1 MERGLPMSQMT
12 KRALEA
18 SLKELLR
25 RKPLDKITVSDLT
38 EHCGVN
44 RMTFYYHFK
53 DIYDLVE
60 WCCEEDA
67 ARALAGQKT
76 YDTWQQGFLQILEA
90 LRDDKAFFTSV
101 YRSISREQV
110 ENYLYR
116 LTYDLMMGVVEEKA
130 AGMTVRPEEKEFIA
144 NFYKFAFVGL
154 TLEWI
159 RGGMKEDPAA
169 IVDRVSV
176 VTHGGITKAL
186 EACRIGQ

>member
-25 RKPLDKITVSDLT
+25 HKPLDKITVSDLT
-38 EHCGVN
+38 DHCGVN

-90 LRDDKAFFTSV
+90 LRKDKAFFTSV
-101 YRSISREQV
+101 YRSISREKV

-116 LTYDLMMGVVEEKA
+116 ITYDLLIHVINEKA
-130 AGMTVRPEEKEFIA
+130 KGMNVRDEDKKFLA
-144 NFYKFAFVGL
+144 NFYKYAFVGL
-154 TLEWI
+154 VLDWI
-159 RGGMKEDPAA
+159 KHDMKDDPNIIVADLSVA
-169 IVDRVSV
+169 IHGSVSA
-176 VTHGGITKAL
+176 AL
-186 EACRIGQ
+186 ERYRNA